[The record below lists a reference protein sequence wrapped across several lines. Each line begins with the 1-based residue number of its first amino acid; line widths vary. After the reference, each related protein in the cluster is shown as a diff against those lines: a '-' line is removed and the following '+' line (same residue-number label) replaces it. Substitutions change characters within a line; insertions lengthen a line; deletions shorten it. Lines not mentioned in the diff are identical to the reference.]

1 VIVPSIPQA
10 ILVFSLGAVF
20 VHFNV
25 AGGRTFTSTNFA
37 DEPGAVIGQVAFFFG
52 GVAPAWFLGLRQIIA
67 PVNGVLAAVVLAGS
81 LALYEWARQTIWGRR
96 FGLGWGTHVP
106 DGVCDQGPY
115 RWVRHP
121 IYLGYLLAYASIL
134 IALPHWLTA
143 GTWVGAII
151 LFAHAARHDE
161 REIAGSALAAD
172 YDAYRKRTGMF
183 LPKLSSPAPGK

>member
-10 ILVFSLGAVF
+10 ILVFALGAVF
-20 VHFNV
+20 VHFIV

-37 DEPGAVIGQVAFFFG
+37 DEPGAVIGQLAFVFG
-52 GVAPAWFLGLRQIIA
+52 GVAPAWFLGLRQVIA
-67 PVNGVLAAVVLAGS
+67 PLNGVVAALLLVASV
-81 LALYEWARQTIWGRR
+81 ALYEWARHTIWGRR

-106 DGVCDQGPY
+106 EAVCDQGPY

-121 IYLGYLLAYASIL
+121 VYLGYWLAYASIL
-134 IALPHWLTA
+134 VALPHLLTA
-143 GTWVGAII
+143 GVFVAVTG
-151 LFAHAARHDE
+151 LFVHAAWHDE

-183 LPKLSSPAPGK
+183 FPKLS